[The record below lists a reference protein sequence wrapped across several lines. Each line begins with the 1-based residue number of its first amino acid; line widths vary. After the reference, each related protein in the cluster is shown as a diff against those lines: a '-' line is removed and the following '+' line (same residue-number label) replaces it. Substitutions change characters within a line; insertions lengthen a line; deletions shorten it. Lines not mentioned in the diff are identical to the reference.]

1 MNKEIIIRN
10 AAADLIIYEKVK
22 RIIGKLG
29 SNADT
34 KIYIKDK
41 DLKLIV
47 SNEHYID
54 IIKKTLIE
62 NKIGST
68 YVEIGD

>member
-1 MNKEIIIRN
+1 MNREIIIQN
-10 AAADLIIYEKVK
+10 AAADTVIYEKVK
-22 RIIGKLG
+22 HIIGKLG
-29 SNADT
+29 NSADT

-47 SNEHYID
+47 NNQHYID
-54 IIKKTLIE
+54 IIKKVLIE
-62 NKIGST
+62 NKISST